1 MRKIGIRDVALL
13 ADVSNGTVSHYLNH
27 PDRVSAEKAERI
39 QRAIDTLGFVP
50 NSAGRQLR
58 LGRSN
63 AIAYLA
69 PDVSNPFFSSI
80 AEGVEKR
87 AAEAGLSV
95 FIANTHANR
104 AREDAYL
111 QMFEQHRVRG
121 MLIASYEPIE
131 ERLAQVRSRGTPTV
145 LFGRPVDGADLP
157 YVAVDEVLGGRL
169 ATEHLLDLGRQRL
182 AFVGGPLGI
191 KQVGD
196 RLQGASD
203 AVRESGAAT
212 LEVINLPE
220 RTIAGGHTVARELLG
235 RPGPLRPDGIFAVN
249 DLLAI
254 GILQTLIRGGVRV
267 PDDVALIGYDDIE
280 FAAASIIPISSIR
293 SPHETFGAAA
303 VDLLLGIIDG
313 SAEHTG
319 VVYEPELAVRD
330 STAP

>member
-87 AAEAGLSV
+87 AAESGLSV
-95 FIANTHANR
+95 FIANTHADR

-131 ERLAQVRSRGTPTV
+131 DRLAQVRSRGTPAV
-145 LFGRPVDGADLP
+145 LFGRPVEGTDLP

-169 ATEHLLDLGRQRL
+169 AAQHLIDLGRQRL
-182 AFVGGPLGI
+182 AFIGGPLGI

-203 AVRESGAAT
+203 AVRESGSAT
-212 LEVINLPE
+212 LEVLNIPD
-220 RTIAGGHTVARELLG
+220 RTIAGGKAVARELLA
-235 RPGPLRPDGIFAVN
+235 RPVPLRPDGIFAVN

-280 FAAASIIPISSIR
+280 FAASSIIPISSIR
-293 SPHETFGAAA
+293 SPHEVFGIAA
-303 VDLLLGIIDG
+303 VDLLLGVIAGD
-313 SAEHTG
+313 AEDIE
-319 VVYEPELAVRD
+319 VVYEPELVVRD

>member
-145 LFGRPVDGADLP
+145 LFGRPVEGTDLP

-182 AFVGGPLGI
+182 AFIGGPLGI

-212 LEVINLPE
+212 LEVINVPE
-220 RTIAGGHTVARELLG
+220 RTIAGGHAVARELLV
-235 RPGPLRPDGIFAVN
+235 RPVTLRPDGIFAVN

-254 GILQTLIRGGVRV
+254 GMLQTLIRGGVRV

-280 FAAASIIPISSIR
+280 FAAASIVPISSIR

-313 SAEHTG
+313 SAEETG
-319 VVYEPELAVRD
+319 VVYEPEVAVRE
-330 STAP
+330 STAS